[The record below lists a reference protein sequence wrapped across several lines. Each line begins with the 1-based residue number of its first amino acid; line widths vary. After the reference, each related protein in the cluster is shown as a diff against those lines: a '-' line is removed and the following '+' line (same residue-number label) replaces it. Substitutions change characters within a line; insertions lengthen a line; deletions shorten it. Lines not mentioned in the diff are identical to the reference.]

1 MKIFIAKLFTI
12 TKIWQQPKCLVTEII
27 RYIHKMEYYS
37 VLGKGNSIICK
48 VWMNLE
54 DIILILI
61 CMNACSFSHVQLFA
75 TPWTVAHQ
83 DPLSMKFSRQEY

>member
-1 MKIFIAKLFTI
+1 
-12 TKIWQQPKCLVTEII
+12 
-27 RYIHKMEYYS
+27 MEYYS

-83 DPLSMKFSRQEY
+83 DPLSIKFSRQEY